1 LDDVPPN
8 EAEDD
13 RVDHRQK
20 PRPRRMPSQRQR
32 EKHRYLRFLDL
43 EAAIDSDED
52 VEGDAEEEDDV
63 AALEAEELEEMD
75 GFINDSSQLGTMSQE
90 DELDRADPEAKGEG
104 DTSNLHRAYDADR
117 ERHLAFATPALNR
130 RQLRRAQTRRHG
142 ASRTEGNDEE
152 LEDED
157 DDDDEHSGIP
167 SSEKGLGRM
176 HFIRSVLDHHR
187 RGGDANEVEELYREL
202 LAEQGPGEGGE
213 GARADALNEWEEP
226 LRPQPPAPVR
236 FIAEA
241 CEESGSDPDS
251 DADH

>member
-1 LDDVPPN
+1 
-8 EAEDD
+8 
-13 RVDHRQK
+13 
-20 PRPRRMPSQRQR
+20 MPSQRQR
-32 EKHRYLRFLDL
+32 KKPRYLHFLDL
-43 EAAIDSDED
+43 EAAIDSAED

-63 AALEAEELEEMD
+63 AALENQELEEMD

-90 DELDRADPEAKGEG
+90 DELDRADPEAKREG

-130 RQLRRAQTRRHG
+130 RQLRRAQNRWHG
-142 ASRTEGNDEE
+142 ASRTESDDEE
-152 LEDED
+152 LEDEV
-157 DDDDEHSGIP
+157 DDDEHSGIP

-187 RGGDANEVEELYREL
+187 RGGDANEVEELYHEL
-202 LAEQGPGEGGE
+202 LAEQGPGEAGE
-213 GARADALNEWEEP
+213 GARADVLDEWEEP

-251 DADH
+251 DADD